1 MPNFQKII
9 MNYDIYIYI
18 LYIHNIM
25 HNIINKMIYLNI
37 YIPYIFTYIIFII
50 IYKYVHDIYTYILL
64 IYYWKYCC
72 LLYHETAKMLAV
84 SCDKIL
90 IFCIYRRTHHANV
103 WNELKRQYTSSIIY
117 IESFNM
123 SFLWIK
129 TSGVFKIKH

>member
-50 IYKYVHDIYTYILL
+50 IYKYVHDIYCWYI
-64 IYYWKYCC
+64 IENIVACFTI
-72 LLYHETAKMLAV
+72 ETAKMLAV